1 LHTDRQLTAKSRPS
15 IELSDG
21 RSSVGSAQTT
31 ALSPMVMFAKVLM
44 QIVDMDKLFGY
55 IKDN

>member
-1 LHTDRQLTAKSRPS
+1 
-15 IELSDG
+15 
-21 RSSVGSAQTT
+21 
-31 ALSPMVMFAKVLM
+31 MVMFAKVLM